1 MPRPTQTATRTTS
14 VVKDLISSKKTSK
27 EKYRKELVFEPEMK
41 EKLEAKAELEGLTIS
56 AYIKRLIAK
65 DLNS

>member
-14 VVKDLISSKKTSK
+14 VVKDLISSKKPSK

-41 EKLEAKAELEGLTIS
+41 EKLEAKAGLEGLTIS